1 LPSNPE
7 QRREV
12 KRSLAAAFALSLA
25 LASAAHAAHGGVPSV
40 AYTEPDY
47 LKWLIDSR
55 QPVVVIDLRP
65 AQEFKAGHLPGAI
78 SVPMTELDRRFGEVP
93 TSPMVVLYCRCSVEE
108 AATAYAFL
116 ETRGYLNH
124 VVLQEGYDG
133 WLRRR
138 YPVVK

>member
-1 LPSNPE
+1 MTSRL
-7 QRREV
+7 V
-12 KRSLAAAFALSLA
+12 ALAFALTLA
-25 LASAAHAAHGGVPSV
+25 CAPAAHAAHGGVPSV

-55 QPVVVIDLRP
+55 QPVVVVDLRT

-78 SVPMTELDRRFGEVP
+78 SVPMTELDRRFGEIP
-93 TSPMVVLYCRCSVEE
+93 TSPMVVLYCRCSAEE
-108 AATAYAFL
+108 PATAYAFL

-124 VVLQEGYDG
+124 VVLQDGLDG

-138 YPVVK
+138 FPVVK